1 MYPAIQAH
9 THPYSY
15 VHEYTHTHTCMYAL
29 IHEHIYT
36 YTRAC
41 THTWLV
47 FFLLK
52 TEVLLGGLKGLVQAS
67 VAHSPRQ
74 RHHFFAVGR

>member
-1 MYPAIQAH
+1 MH
-9 THPYSY
+9 
-15 VHEYTHTHTCMYAL
+15 
-29 IHEHIYT
+29 
-36 YTRAC
+36 

-67 VAHSPRQ
+67 VARSPWQ
-74 RHHFFAVGR
+74 RHHFLQLADDVGHMKNLPAFCFTLLHQSGTKKMVAGT